1 MIHVTILSK
10 NRCKK
15 NLKDFRTYHLYRT
28 AAAQSSCT
36 KWAARYIVLARVRRS
51 MTSLLAH
58 WHLRAVASCRCET
71 ISETIFLIKK
81 MNDATVSITL
91 AGCFKLCFPQKFLRN
106 WREYSEE
113 LWWKGTSIDYNWR
126 QKKSETIVTLKKDP
140 RFPESLP
147 YWSFFFWKMN
157 RNTNQLCG
165 MTELNVGGETAL
177 HEMHWL
183 WTYFLDNQRQFPL
196 LPAATIT
203 CVDSNW
209 NQNHL
214 HAMHMTDFLKPHKP
228 R

>member
-147 YWSFFFWKMN
+147 YWSFFFFEKWTETLTSCAGWLSLMLVAKP
-157 RNTNQLCG
+157 LCTKCTG
-165 MTELNVGGETAL
+165 CGRTFSTTSGSSRCSQQPRSPASIRTETRTTFTLCI
-177 HEMHWL
+177 WL
-183 WTYFLDNQRQFPL
+183 
-196 LPAATIT
+196 I
-203 CVDSNW
+203 S
-209 NQNHL
+209 
-214 HAMHMTDFLKPHKP
+214 
-228 R
+228 